1 MIKQA
6 DVIIIG
12 GGPVG
17 ISMGN
22 LLGLYGVKTLIFE
35 KEDTFYTYPRVAVVD
50 DEVLRSFQIMDMA
63 KAQLAEMIPG
73 LFVEIY
79 ARSQRKLMSVRLP
92 EDYEF
97 GFTRLAGILQQI
109 VEEKL
114 RQGLARFDCVELHL
128 RHNLETFTQTNQGVT
143 VTLSR
148 EDGSKV
154 TAQAQY
160 LLGCDGGRSTVRKLA
175 DIKLVGS
182 DTKDQWLIID
192 FIDEKPPLT
201 AIRAFGT
208 ADRAA
213 ISVPL
218 AQNYQRMEFR
228 LLPDEDPQSLEN
240 DIEAIHKLMRPW
252 FDPSKINIVRRRVY
266 SQSAK
271 IAETFQAG
279 RVFLLGDAAHLMP
292 PFTGQGLCSGIRD
305 ATNLA
310 WKLSLVLRNLA
321 GKKLLASYETER
333 KPHAQATI
341 DGAQMMGLLLF
352 PKNRWQEFIRDTTLT
367 LLNSFPLTR
376 RLVEKVKPPP
386 VCGIGAFINDADG
399 VAGFM
404 FRQPTVVTQSG
415 ATVLLDEV
423 LGKGFSILGFN
434 LDPTEVMHSDT
445 QAFWHKVGV
454 KIVKVLPKGQKDIA
468 VQDVVNV
475 EDHTNQLET
484 WFRKYDNLVVLRPD
498 HYIAFTCSSSQLDY
512 YTAQFR
518 QLISG

>member
-22 LLGLYGVKTLIFE
+22 LLGLYGIKTLIFE

-63 KAQLAEMIPG
+63 KEQLADMIPG

-79 ARSQRKLMSVRLP
+79 ARSQRKLMNARLP

-97 GFTRLAGILQQI
+97 GFTRLAGILQQV

-114 RQGLARFDCVELHL
+114 RRGLDRFSCVELHL
-128 RHNLETFTQTNQGVT
+128 KHNLEAFSQTSQGVT
-143 VTLSR
+143 VTLST

-154 TAQAQY
+154 TAEAQY

-175 DIKLVGS
+175 NIRLIGP

-192 FIDEKPPLT
+192 FIDKKPPLPI
-201 AIRAFGT
+201 IRAFGT
-208 ADRAA
+208 AERAA

-228 LLPDEDPQSLEN
+228 LLPEEDPQSLEN
-240 DIEAIHKLMRPW
+240 DIEKIHKLMSPW
-252 FDPSKINIVRRRVY
+252 FAPEDINIVRRRVY

-271 IAETFQAG
+271 IAESFQDN
-279 RVFLLGDAAHLMP
+279 RIFLLGDAAHLMP

-321 GKKLLASYETER
+321 GKRLLASYETER
-333 KPHAQATI
+333 KPHAQETI

-352 PKNRWQEFIRDTTLT
+352 PKDRRQEFIRDTTLT
-367 LLNSFPLTR
+367 ILNSLPPAR
-376 RLVEKVKPPP
+376 RLIEKVKPRPI
-386 VCGIGAFINDADG
+386 CGTGAFINDG

-404 FRQPTVVTQSG
+404 FRQPTVVTQNG
-415 ATVLLDEV
+415 TTVLLDEV

-434 LDPTEVMHSDT
+434 LDPTEVMHRDT

-454 KIVKVLPKGQKDIA
+454 KIVKVLPKGQKETFPQAFVSI
-468 VQDVVNV
+468 
-475 EDHTNQLET
+475 EDHTNVLEK
-484 WFRKYDNLVVLRPD
+484 WFRQHENLVVLRPD
-498 HYIAFTCSSSQLDY
+498 HYIAFTCSASQLDY
-512 YTAQFR
+512 YTEQFC
-518 QLISG
+518 QLI